1 MKKIMTAIAAG
12 ALTLSM
18 AACNT
23 PGERAVGGAA
33 IGGIAGAA
41 IGGATSAFS
50 SVLSERTKDRR
61 KTAEDAFNRREHV
74 YIEFI
79 KDAADHFVDALTRE
93 SDDPKEFVSLYA
105 LIARMRLGSPDQVV
119 DAAEAV
125 MLNLQK
131 AYAAPTR
138 SLKEVHFFSKGGDP
152 DPLLEFSEA
161 CRKDLEASKASLL
174 R

>member
-1 MKKIMTAIAAG
+1 MDAAVIS
-12 ALTLSM
+12 ALSGL
-18 AACNT
+18 
-23 PGERAVGGAA
+23 
-33 IGGIAGAA
+33 AGAA

-50 SVLSERTKDRR
+50 SVLSEITKERR
-61 KTAEDAFNRREHV
+61 KTAEGAFNRRERV

-79 KDAADHFVDALTRE
+79 KEAADHFVDALTRD
-93 SDDPKEFVSLYA
+93 SDDPKELVSLYA
-105 LIARMRLGSPDQVV
+105 LIARMRLGSPDPVV

-125 MLNLQK
+125 VMNLQK

-138 SLKEVHFFSKGGDP
+138 SLREIHFFSEGGDL

-161 CRKDLEASKASLL
+161 CSKDLETSKASLL

>member
-1 MKKIMTAIAAG
+1 MD
-12 ALTLSM
+12 
-18 AACNT
+18 
-23 PGERAVGGAA
+23 AA
-33 IGGIAGAA
+33 IISALSGLAGAA

-50 SVLSERTKDRR
+50 SVLSEITKDRR
-61 KTAEDAFNRREHV
+61 KTAETSFNRRERV
-74 YIEFI
+74 YIDFI
-79 KDAADHFVDALTRE
+79 KEAADHFVDALTRE
-93 SDDPKEFVSLYA
+93 SDDPKGFVSLYA

-125 MLNLQK
+125 IVNLQK

-138 SLKEVHFFSKGGDP
+138 SLSQVHIYSKGGEP

-161 CRKDLEASKASLL
+161 CRKDLESGKASL

>member
-1 MKKIMTAIAAG
+1 MDAAVI
-12 ALTLSM
+12 S
-18 AACNT
+18 
-23 PGERAVGGAA
+23 AVSGL
-33 IGGIAGAA
+33 AGAA

-50 SVLSERTKDRR
+50 SVLSELTKDRR
-61 KTAEDAFNRREHV
+61 KTAEDSFNRREQV
-74 YIEFI
+74 YIAFI
-79 KDAADHFVDALTRE
+79 KEAADHFVDALTRE

-119 DAAEAV
+119 EAAEVV
-125 MLNLQK
+125 MLKLQK

-138 SLKEVHFFSKGGDP
+138 SLSQVHLFSKDGEA

-161 CRKDLEASKASLL
+161 CRGDLESNKAGLL

>member
-1 MKKIMTAIAAG
+1 MD
-12 ALTLSM
+12 
-18 AACNT
+18 
-23 PGERAVGGAA
+23 AA
-33 IGGIAGAA
+33 IISALSGLAGAA

-50 SVLSERTKDRR
+50 SVLSELTKDRR
-61 KTAEDAFNRREHV
+61 KAAEDSFNRREQV
-74 YIEFI
+74 YTDFI
-79 KDAADHFVDALTRE
+79 KDAADHFVDALTRV

-105 LIARMRLGSPDQVV
+105 LIARMRLGSSHQVV
-119 DAAEAV
+119 DAAETV

-138 SLKEVHFFSKGGDP
+138 SLSQVHIFSKGGDP

-161 CRKDLEASKASLL
+161 SRKDLESSKASLL